1 MDGTVKR
8 RKISFFLLLIISIL
22 LIPTQSLAA
31 EEDEEDETIPLGTES
46 WKLPEQHMIYVQELP
61 TEEDP
66 AQFETKLDRNYPT
79 SAEPLGNIEFGPESN
94 LLFEI
99 SSKKSLGKLK

>member
-1 MDGTVKR
+1 
-8 RKISFFLLLIISIL
+8 
-22 LIPTQSLAA
+22 
-31 EEDEEDETIPLGTES
+31 
-46 WKLPEQHMIYVQELP
+46 MIYVQELP

-79 SAEPLGNIEFGPESN
+79 SAEPLGNIEFGIESS

-99 SSKKSLGKLK
+99 LLNQLPRLNITKY